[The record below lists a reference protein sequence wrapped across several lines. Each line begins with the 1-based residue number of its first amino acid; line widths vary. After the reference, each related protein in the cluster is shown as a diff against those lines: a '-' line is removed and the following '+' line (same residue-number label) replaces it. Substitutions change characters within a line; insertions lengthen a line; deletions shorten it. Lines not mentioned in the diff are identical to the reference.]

1 MVFGQNSVQAVNLGI
16 CDCLQ
21 SSAWAELKERAC
33 GAFGS
38 AGDAGLA
45 SVVNQAMREI
55 NPFGFSDNLHEV
67 AFNDLRILRCC
78 QTEEVCD
85 PAHVCV
91 DHDARWDSEPSS
103 QDHACRFSTDARQ
116 GNQLLDVLGD
126 FAIETIN
133 QSLSHASN
141 ICGLISEK
149 AQRSHDPFNVS
160 LGTGGQSCGIGIF
173 DEQLR
178 RRLVNAF
185 VRTLR
190 RKNCRYE

>member
-85 PAHVCV
+85 PGARVCRPRRQMGFRTKFPRPRLPFF
-91 DHDARWDSEPSS
+91 DRRQARKPIARCLGGFRHRNDQSVPEPCLEYLWPYFGKSPEVS
-103 QDHACRFSTDARQ
+103 RSVQCQ
-116 GNQLLDVLGD
+116 LGNWRP
-126 FAIETIN
+126 
-133 QSLSHASN
+133 
-141 ICGLISEK
+141 K
-149 AQRSHDPFNVS
+149 
-160 LGTGGQSCGIGIF
+160 
-173 DEQLR
+173 LR
-178 RRLVNAF
+178 DRDI
-185 VRTLR
+185 
-190 RKNCRYE
+190 